1 MQRFRKLIGWGSVA
15 LCLAA
20 CQKESQRSPCLEPK
34 NAALRI
40 HFSQRVDT
48 TIRDSAVRSPILIPI
63 GGTGSLRYTRP
74 TADVQLYLSPQ
85 QDACLYALRPD
96 SNSAIADTLSFGYT
110 RQLRFISDACGYST
124 NFSLETATTSN
135 RFIDSIRIRNTVV
148 DNNINSPAHVQI
160 YLRR

>member
-1 MQRFRKLIGWGSVA
+1 MA

-20 CQKESQRSPCLEPK
+20 CQKENQRSPCLEPK

-48 TIRDSAVRSPILIPI
+48 TIRDSALRSPILIPI
-63 GGTGSLRYTRP
+63 GGTGALRYTSP
-74 TADVQLYLSPQ
+74 ATDVQLYLSPQ
-85 QDACLYALRPD
+85 ADGCSYILLPD
-96 SNSAIADTLSFGYT
+96 SNSKIADTLSFSYT

-124 NFSLETATTSN
+124 NFNLETATSSN
-135 RFIDSIRIRNTVV
+135 RLIDSIRIRNVVV

>member
-1 MQRFRKLIGWGSVA
+1 MHRFRNLIGWGGMA

-48 TIRDSAVRSPILIPI
+48 TIRDSALRSPILSPI
-63 GGTGSLRYTRP
+63 AGTGALRYTSP
-74 TADVQLYLSPQ
+74 AVDVQLFLSPQ
-85 QDACLYALRPD
+85 ADGCRYALLPD
-96 SNSAIADTLSFGYT
+96 SNATIADTLTFGYT

-124 NFSLETATTSN
+124 NFTLTAATAGN
-135 RFIDSIRIRNTVV
+135 RFIDSIYIRNPVV